1 MISRF
6 NIKITTLRPGAVYFI
21 YTDTYINRI
30 SKMTFSYFIY
40 VGINTGMEKE
50 DYDNLYYILQRDFQW
65 QIV

>member
-1 MISRF
+1 MISRC